1 MTMKLKPKHN
11 NLVVRPFQLGEV
23 SRSGLLIPEVAKAST
38 PYRYA
43 TVTAIGPGRYN
54 GTGQLIPVD
63 NKLGDV
69 VAYAKNQG
77 VEFPFDDD
85 DGNEEVLLLINESF
99 LLGTVEDMPVQSSIT
114 GIDGRLL
121 RMQPVSRAP
130 SDGTVEHW
138 DRIERATKQ
147 GFIDSSGNT
156 LEAMAEADRAE
167 AES

>member
-1 MTMKLKPKHN
+1 MKLKPKHN

-23 SRSGLLIPEVAKAST
+23 SRSGLLIPEVAKASA

-43 TVTAIGPGRYN
+43 SVVSIGPGRYN
-54 GTGQLIPVD
+54 GVGQLIPVD
-63 NKLGDV
+63 NQIGDV
-69 VAYAKNQG
+69 VAYARNQG
-77 VEFPFDDD
+77 VEFPFDDE

-99 LLGTVEDMPVQSSIT
+99 LLGTIEDMPVQSSIT

-156 LEAMAEADRAE
+156 LEAMAAADKADAE
-167 AES
+167 MES